1 MSNGSDIAA
10 EIAAALADVG
20 RDTGEG
26 PLIATVTRAPGNE
39 PTTPWASPNNMMPN
53 EYDITVIRDTWNRNQ
68 IDGTLIRATDLKLMA
83 QAGVV
88 VPTVADKLTLADEVY
103 EIISVMP
110 EAVGGVDLF
119 YIIQARK

>member
-10 EIAAALADVG
+10 EIATALGDVG
-20 RDTGEG
+20 RDTGTG
-26 PLIATVTRAPGNE
+26 SLVATVTRAPE
-39 PTTPWASPNNMMPN
+39 DAATKPWEDASEVDPTAYSL
-53 EYDITVIRDTWNRNQ
+53 TVIRDSWARGQ

-83 QAGVV
+83 AAGGV
-88 VPTVADKLTLADEVY
+88 VPTVADKLTLSGENYQIVN
-103 EIISVMP
+103 VWP

>member
-10 EIAAALADVG
+10 EIAAALSEVG
-20 RDTGEG
+20 TATGDG
-26 PLIATVTRAPGNE
+26 PLIATVSRAPADT
-39 PTTPWASPNNMMPN
+39 PATPWEIISEVDPTEFDVA
-53 EYDITVIRDTWNRNQ
+53 VIRDTWTRGQ
-68 IDGTLIRATDLKLMA
+68 IDGTLILATDLKLMM

-88 VPTVADKLTLADEVY
+88 VPTVADKLTLAGEIY